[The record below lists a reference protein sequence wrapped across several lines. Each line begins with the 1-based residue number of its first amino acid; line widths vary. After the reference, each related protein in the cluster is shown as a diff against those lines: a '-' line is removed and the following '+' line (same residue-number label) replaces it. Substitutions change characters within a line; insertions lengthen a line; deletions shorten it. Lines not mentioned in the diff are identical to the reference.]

1 MIKEDLKVEP
11 SFLIRTPALRLQSE
25 KIIKLTKCIEK
36 VSATSP
42 ITSKAF
48 LSVLLG
54 TY

>member
-25 KIIKLTKCIEK
+25 TIKTFNVLKK
-36 VSATSP
+36 YLQLHQLHQKP
-42 ITSKAF
+42 F